1 MSCPTYY
8 LGKLYVIYIIALL
21 FDYILLCKLSK
32 TILNVFYMINKN
44 SINFI
49 LNFNNDFYNATNRK
63 INNTFFVK
71 KVYIK
76 IAFQ

>member
-44 SINFI
+44 SINLSIIF
-49 LNFNNDFYNATNRK
+49 
-63 INNTFFVK
+63 
-71 KVYIK
+71 IK
-76 IAFQ
+76 ILIMIFIMQQIGKSIILFL